1 MKEKILVI
9 LWVALGLFYVPVY
22 IAACILHRVALLL
35 LSVAY
40 LFGLRLR
47 LAKDCFKQVFRYGR
61 DDNRQPRAPRV
72 NW

>member
-9 LWVALGLFYVPVY
+9 LWVALSLFYVPVY
-22 IAACILHRVALLL
+22 ITSFILHRVALLL
-35 LSVAY
+35 LSIAY

-47 LAKDCFKQVFRYGR
+47 LAKDCFKQVFRYGK
-61 DDNRQPRAPRV
+61 DDERQPRAPRV